1 MNRHLKAALCI
12 PFLVA
17 SCAFAGGNNYK
28 NFDVATYATVRDVV
42 LMNDPAYLESPLG
55 RDVEVR
61 QVRQDLSRDQPGYD
75 YCRSG
80 EPDAAKKFFISKGLR
95 VSGGITWT
103 ADERNGVTFCYSD
116 PKQLQKAIDI
126 IQFTAKNFDEILFDD
141 WGFTNC
147 KTDDAIAA
155 KGNQSWSQYRLAL
168 MDQGWAT
175 VGCRG

>member
-1 MNRHLKAALCI
+1 MTLPTSRARWAAMSKYVKYDKI
-12 PFLVA
+12 
-17 SCAFAGGNNYK
+17 
-28 NFDVATYATVRDVV
+28 
-42 LMNDPAYLESPLG
+42 YLET
-55 RDVEVR
+55 
-61 QVRQDLSRDQPGYD
+61 SRDMIIAHQA
-75 YCRSG
+75 SL
-80 EPDAAKKFFISKGLR
+80 DAAKKFFISKGLR

>member
-1 MNRHLKAALCI
+1 MSKYVKYDKI
-12 PFLVA
+12 
-17 SCAFAGGNNYK
+17 
-28 NFDVATYATVRDVV
+28 
-42 LMNDPAYLESPLG
+42 YLET
-55 RDVEVR
+55 
-61 QVRQDLSRDQPGYD
+61 SRDMIIADQA
-75 YCRSG
+75 SL
-80 EPDAAKKFFISKGLR
+80 DAAKKFFISKGLR

>member
-80 EPDAAKKFFISKGLR
+80 EPGRREEVFHQQGIEGIWRHHLDSRRTQWCDVLLFRSKA
-95 VSGGITWT
+95 T
-103 ADERNGVTFCYSD
+103 AEGDRYHPVHGEEF
-116 PKQLQKAIDI
+116 
-126 IQFTAKNFDEILFDD
+126 
-141 WGFTNC
+141 
-147 KTDDAIAA
+147 
-155 KGNQSWSQYRLAL
+155 
-168 MDQGWAT
+168 
-175 VGCRG
+175 